1 MKTVRARVNDHSA
14 DDLPKSSDAAA
25 SPLRILLVEDH
36 EHTGKVLARLL
47 QSVGH
52 HVIVADSVASA
63 INAATKN
70 TFDLLIS
77 DLGLPDGSGHDLMRR
92 LKAAH
97 DLDGICLSGYGMEE
111 DVARSLDAG
120 FREHL
125 TKPVNFEK
133 LRAAVDRAAMT
144 ATRR

>member
-1 MKTVRARVNDHSA
+1 MTDVFHPRAAIFDLDGTLA
-14 DDLPKSSDAAA
+14 D
-25 SPLRILLVEDH
+25 
-36 EHTGKVLARLL
+36 
-47 QSVGH
+47 
-52 HVIVADSVASA
+52 
-63 INAATKN
+63 
-70 TFDLLIS
+70 TFDLVIS

-92 LKAAH
+92 LKASH
-97 DLDGICLSGYGMEE
+97 DLDGICLSGYGMDE

-144 ATRR
+144 AARR